1 MSKISPPFSITTSAF
16 NALVFFVTFSFS
28 FSVYSA
34 NNEDY
39 EKGKASFAQ
48 KEYKEAFIHAKN
60 SLKAAPDYLPAQILL
75 AQLYQVNGMFTQ
87 ADAAFQ
93 AAYDA
98 GGDAGLIF
106 EPWGEVMLRLGESE
120 RILALDFDST
130 FPAEALINWHTIRA
144 KACIQQS
151 RMLCAKYEYD
161 QLLTRAADNPK
172 GLNGLALLAILER
185 RFKEAESLLVK
196 SMAQSDTQA
205 QTWWLKGQLATERR
219 EYAQAQTFYSQ
230 AFLLSPNNPTMARS
244 LIDAYISSSDFDAA
258 LLITEDLLL
267 QTEGD
272 LYVLFVNS
280 WLTSQV
286 ESLAVIRPQLEQIA
300 TQLANVDDVML
311 HTDPALYYL
320 RGMVAL
326 MQKNYE
332 TARDN
337 FLSYAKH
344 TEEDVQTAIL
354 LASTNIALGDKK
366 SAMSALQPHAETLID
381 NNIEQALLLGT
392 LFLENKQNF
401 AAVNLLNKLKEA
413 YPNNVNVALY
423 AVQVALSRGK
433 AVQSNA
439 QLSSLKERYPEN
451 RQVLMTYALHHLN
464 SGNSALASEAITL
477 LIARFPDD
485 VSIQNMYAAQL
496 IIDKQYEKAQE
507 VLDKVLIHSPRLF
520 AARYNQAT
528 LLFQRNELDEA
539 REILLSLSAL
549 RPEHLQVA
557 FQLAK
562 IDFQMG
568 NLQAAISGFG
578 KILVS
583 NGAAAPSS
591 VTFAAV
597 AAYAQMGDYKSAID
611 LLRKLLANE
620 PGNQV
625 ALVQLAGF
633 YVKVRDK
640 QQALTTLKK
649 MDVIPSLSINTRLAQ
664 VALWTALGEQL
675 KALEVMKRTHE
686 LVPDD
691 KNIHLQLVKLMLVSG
706 ELKAA
711 ATSLEMLERDF
722 PNDPLV
728 IFKQGELAQA
738 KGLLD
743 KAYEYFESVLAL
755 DANFDLALAKLYSIS
770 VKTQSFERLLSRLDS
785 IVKQDPT
792 RYFPRNLLAQYHYY
806 YGDRTQAIGHYQ
818 QLLGLVDD
826 NSRYAMLNRLAILH
840 FPTNTSQ
847 SFVYAKE
854 AYELA
859 PKNADVLHSYGWSL
873 ALNGRYKE
881 SLPILRDAS
890 ARDASSPSLKY
901 HLAVTL
907 YKLGNFDE
915 AKRILTSLLTVE
927 EYFDTRPQAEA
938 LREEIKRS
946 GEI

>member
-1 MSKISPPFSITTSAF
+1 MSKTSPLISIITSARC
-16 NALVFFVTFSFS
+16 ALVFFVSLSLS
-28 FSVYSA
+28 FSVYSV

-48 KEYKEAFIHAKN
+48 KEYKEAFIYAKN
-60 SLKAAPDYLPAQILL
+60 ALQAEPDYLPAQILL

-87 ADAAFQ
+87 ADAAFRE
-93 AAYDA
+93 AFDA

-106 EPWGEVMLRLGESE
+106 EPWGEVLLRLGDSE
-120 RILALDFDST
+120 RILALGFDSPLPLET
-130 FPAEALINWHTIRA
+130 RINWHTIRA
-144 KACIQQS
+144 KACMQQS

-161 QLLTRAADNPK
+161 QILALTADHPK
-172 GLNGLALLAILER
+172 GLNGLALLAILDR
-185 RFKEAESLLVK
+185 RYAEAEALLAK
-196 SMAQSDTQA
+196 SMTQNDSQA
-205 QTWWLKGQLATERR
+205 QTWWLKGRLANERL
-219 EYAQAQTFYSQ
+219 EYAQAQAFYSR
-230 AFLLSPNNPTMARS
+230 AFLLAPNNPTMARS

-311 HTDPALYYL
+311 QTEPALYYL

-381 NNIEQALLLGT
+381 SNIDQALVLGT

-401 AAVNLLNKLKEA
+401 AAVNLLNKLEEA

-423 AVQVALSRGK
+423 AVRVALSRGK
-433 AVQSNA
+433 VAQSNA
-439 QLSSLKERYPEN
+439 QLSSLKARYPEN

-464 SGNSALASEAITL
+464 NGNSVLAGEAITL
-477 LIARFPDD
+477 LLARFPND

-496 IIDKQYEKAQE
+496 IIDKQFEKAQE
-507 VLDKVLIHSPRLF
+507 VLDRVLIQSPRLF

-528 LLFQRNELDEA
+528 LLLQRNELDEA
-539 REILLSLSAL
+539 REILLSLSTS

-568 NLQAAISGFG
+568 NLQAAISGFR

-583 NGAAAPSS
+583 NGASTPSN
-591 VTFAAV
+591 VTLAAV
-597 AAYAQMGDYKSAID
+597 AAYAQIGDYKSAIE
-611 LLRKLLANE
+611 LLRKLLASE

-633 YVKVRDK
+633 FIKVSDK

-664 VALWTALGEQL
+664 VALWTALGEQA
-675 KALEVMKRTHE
+675 KALEVMKSTHQ

-706 ELKAA
+706 KLNDAA
-711 ATSLEMLERDF
+711 ASLEMLENDF

-728 IFKQGELAQA
+728 RFKQGELAQA
-738 KGLLD
+738 QGQLD
-743 KAYEYFESVLAL
+743 TAYKHFENVLAL
-755 DANFDLALAKLYSIS
+755 DASFDLALAKLYSIS
-770 VKTQSFERLLSRLDS
+770 VQKQSFNRFLARLNS
-785 IVKQDPT
+785 IVKQEPT

-806 YGDRTQAIGHYQ
+806 YGDKALAIGHYQ
-818 QLLGLVDD
+818 QLLSLVDD

-840 FPTNTSQ
+840 FPTDTDQ

-859 PKNADVLHSYGWSL
+859 PNNADVLHSYGWSL
-873 ALNGRYKE
+873 ALNDRYNE
-881 SLPILRDAS
+881 SLPILREAS
-890 ARDASSPSLKY
+890 ARDAISPSLKY
-901 HLAVTL
+901 HLAYTL
-907 YKLGNFDE
+907 YNLDKRDE
-915 AKRILTSLLTVE
+915 AERILTSLLTVE
-927 EYFDTRPQAEA
+927 EYSDIRPQAEA
-938 LREEIKRS
+938 LLVEIKR
-946 GEI
+946 

>member
-1 MSKISPPFSITTSAF
+1 MSKISPPLSMNTSALC
-16 NALVFFVTFSFS
+16 ALVFFVCFSFS
-28 FSVYSA
+28 FSVYPA

-39 EKGKASFAQ
+39 EKGKAFFAQ
-48 KEYKEAFIHAKN
+48 KEYKEAFIYAKN
-60 SLKAAPDYLPAQILL
+60 ALQAEPDYLPAQILL
-75 AQLYQVNGMFTQ
+75 AQLYQVNGMFNQ

-106 EPWGEVMLRLGESE
+106 ESWGEVLLRLGESE
-120 RILALDFDST
+120 RILSLDFDST
-130 FPAEALINWHTIRA
+130 FPVEARINWHTIRA

-151 RMLCAKYEYD
+151 RILCARYEYD
-161 QLLTRAADNPK
+161 QILTRAADHPK

-185 RFKEAESLLVK
+185 RFKEAESLLAK
-196 SMAQSDTQA
+196 SMRQSDIQA
-205 QTWWLKGQLATERR
+205 QTWWLKGQLAKERR
-219 EYAQAQTFYSQ
+219 EYAQAQTFYSK

-337 FLSYAKH
+337 FLSYAKY

-366 SAMSALQPHAETLID
+366 SAMSALQPHADTLID
-381 NNIEQALLLGT
+381 NNIDQALMLGT

-401 AAVNLLNKLKEA
+401 AAVNLLNKLEEV

-423 AVQVALSRGK
+423 AVRVNLSRGK
-433 AVQSNA
+433 VAQSNA
-439 QLSSLKERYPEN
+439 QLSRLKARYPEN
-451 RQVLMTYALHHLN
+451 RQVLMTYALNHLN
-464 SGNSALASEAITL
+464 NGNSALAGEAIAL
-477 LIARFPDD
+477 LITRFPSD

-496 IIDKQYEKAQE
+496 IINKQYEKAQE
-507 VLDKVLIHSPRLF
+507 VLDKVLIQSPRLF

-528 LLFQRNELDEA
+528 LLLQRNELDEA

-568 NLQAAISGFG
+568 NLQAAISGFR

-583 NGAAAPSS
+583 NSAAAPSN

-597 AAYAQMGDYKSAID
+597 AAYAQVSDYKRAID
-611 LLRKLLANE
+611 LLRTLLASE

-649 MDVIPSLSINTRLAQ
+649 MDIIPSLSINTRLAQ
-664 VALWTALGEQL
+664 VALWTALGQQA
-675 KALEVMKRTHE
+675 KALEVMKGTHE
-686 LVPDD
+686 LVPGD
-691 KNIHLQLVKLMLVSG
+691 KNIHLQLVKLMLASG

-711 ATSLEMLERDF
+711 ATSLEILESDF

-728 IFKQGELAQA
+728 RFKQGELAQA
-738 KGLLD
+738 QGQLD
-743 KAYEYFESVLAL
+743 TAYQYFENVLAL
-755 DANFDLALAKLYSIS
+755 DASFDLALAKLYSIS
-770 VKTQSFERLLSRLDS
+770 VQQQSFNRLLARLDS

-806 YGDRTQAIGHYQ
+806 YGDRIQAIGHYQ
-818 QLLGLVDD
+818 QLLSLVDD

-847 SFVYAKE
+847 SFVYAKQ
-854 AYELA
+854 AFELA
-859 PKNADVLHSYGWSL
+859 PNNADVLHSYGWSL

-881 SLPILRDAS
+881 SLPILREAS
-890 ARDASSPSLKY
+890 ARDAISPSLKY
-901 HLAVTL
+901 RLAYTL
-907 YKLGNFDE
+907 YNLGSLDE
-915 AKRILTSLLTVE
+915 AERILTSLLAVE
-927 EYFDTRPQAEA
+927 EYVDIRSQAEA
-938 LREEIKRS
+938 LLTEIKR
-946 GEI
+946 

>member
-1 MSKISPPFSITTSAF
+1 MSKISPSFSITTSALC
-16 NALVFFVTFSFS
+16 ALVFFVSASLS

-34 NNEDY
+34 NNENY

-48 KEYKEAFIHAKN
+48 KEYKEAFIYAKN
-60 SLKAAPDYLPAQILL
+60 ALQADPGYLPAQILL
-75 AQLYQVNGMFTQ
+75 AQLYQVNGMFDQ

-93 AAYDA
+93 AAFDE
-98 GGDAGLIF
+98 GGDAALIF
-106 EPWGEVMLRLGESE
+106 EPWGEVLLRLGESE

-130 FPAEALINWHTIRA
+130 FPAETLINWHTIRA
-144 KACIQQS
+144 KACMQQS

-161 QLLTRAADNPK
+161 QLLTRAADHPK

-185 RFKEAESLLVK
+185 RFKEAESLLAK
-196 SMAQSDTQA
+196 SMGQSDTQA
-205 QTWWLKGQLATERR
+205 QTWWLKGQLAKERR
-219 EYAQAQTFYSQ
+219 QYAQAQAFYSQ

-286 ESLAVIRPQLEQIA
+286 ESLAVIRPQLEKIA
-300 TQLANVDDVML
+300 TQLANVDDARL

-337 FLSYAKH
+337 FLSYAKY

-366 SAMSALQPHAETLID
+366 SAMSALQPHADTLID
-381 NNIEQALLLGT
+381 NNIDQALMLGT

-401 AAVNLLNKLKEA
+401 AAVNLLNKLEEA

-423 AVQVALSRGK
+423 AVRVTLSRGK
-433 AVQSNA
+433 VAQSNA
-439 QLSSLKERYPEN
+439 QLSSLKARYPEN

-464 SGNSALASEAITL
+464 DGNSALAGEAISL
-477 LIARFPDD
+477 LMARFPSD

-496 IIDKQYEKAQE
+496 IIDKQYEKAQQ
-507 VLDKVLIHSPRLF
+507 VLAQVLIQSPRLF

-568 NLQAAISGFG
+568 NLQAAISGFR

-583 NGAAAPSS
+583 NGAATPSN

-611 LLRKLLANE
+611 LLRKLLASE

-640 QQALTTLKK
+640 QQALTTLQK

-664 VALWTALGEQL
+664 VALWTALGEQA
-675 KALEVMKRTHE
+675 KALEVMKSTHE

-706 ELKAA
+706 EFKAA
-711 ATSLEMLERDF
+711 ETSLEMLKSDF

-728 IFKQGELAQA
+728 RFKQGELAQA
-738 KGLLD
+738 QGQLD
-743 KAYEYFESVLAL
+743 AAYQYFENVLTL
-755 DANFDLALAKLYSIS
+755 DATFDLALAKLYSIS
-770 VKTQSFERLLSRLDS
+770 VQQQSFSRLLTRLDT
-785 IVKQDPT
+785 IVKQEPA
-792 RYFPRNLLAQYHYY
+792 RYFPRNLLAQYHFY
-806 YGDRTQAIGHYQ
+806 YGERTQAIGHYQ
-818 QLLGLVDD
+818 QLLNLVDD
-826 NSRYAMLNRLAILH
+826 SSRYAMLNRLAILH
-840 FPTNTSQ
+840 FPINTSQ
-847 SFVYAKE
+847 SFAYAKE

-859 PKNADVLHSYGWSL
+859 PNNADVLQSYGWSL

-881 SLPILRDAS
+881 SLPILRAAS
-890 ARDASSPSLKY
+890 ARDAISPALKY
-901 HLAVTL
+901 RLAYTL
-907 YKLGNFDE
+907 YNLGNLDE
-915 AKRILTSLLTVE
+915 AERILTSLLTNE
-927 EYFDTRPQAEA
+927 EYVDFHSQADA
-938 LREEIKRS
+938 LITKIKR
-946 GEI
+946 

>member
-1 MSKISPPFSITTSAF
+1 MSKISPPFSITTSAL
-16 NALVFFVTFSFS
+16 NALVFFVSFSFS
-28 FSVYSA
+28 FSVYSV

-48 KEYKEAFIHAKN
+48 KEYKEAFIYAKN
-60 SLKAAPDYLPAQILL
+60 ALQAEPDYLPAQILL

-93 AAYDA
+93 DAYDA
-98 GGDAGLIF
+98 GGDARLIF

-185 RFKEAESLLVK
+185 RFKEAESLLAK
-196 SMAQSDTQA
+196 SMAQSDTQG

-381 NNIEQALLLGT
+381 DNIDQALMLGT

-401 AAVNLLNKLKEA
+401 AAVNLLNKLQEA

-477 LIARFPDD
+477 LVARFPDD

-507 VLDKVLIHSPRLF
+507 VLDKVLTHSPSLF

-597 AAYAQMGDYKSAID
+597 AAYAQMSDYKSAIE

-633 YVKVRDK
+633 YIKVSDK
-640 QQALTTLKK
+640 QQALTTLTK

-664 VALWTALGEQL
+664 VALWTALGEQS

-706 ELKAA
+706 DLKAA

-728 IFKQGELAQA
+728 TFKQGELAQA
-738 KGLLD
+738 KGQLD

-770 VKTQSFERLLSRLDS
+770 VKTQNFERLLSRLDS
-785 IVKQDPT
+785 IVKQEPA

-806 YGDRTQAIGHYQ
+806 YGDKTQAIGHYQ
-818 QLLGLVDD
+818 QLLTLVDD

-840 FPTNTSQ
+840 FPTNSNQ

-859 PKNADVLHSYGWSL
+859 PKNADVVHSYGWSL

-890 ARDASSPSLKY
+890 ARDASSPLLKY
-901 HLAVTL
+901 RLAYTL
-907 YKLGNFDE
+907 YNLGNLDE
-915 AKRILTSLLTVE
+915 AERILTPLVADE
-927 EYFDTRPQAEA
+927 EYIDFRSQAEA
-938 LREEIKRS
+938 LLTKIKR
-946 GEI
+946 

>member
-1 MSKISPPFSITTSAF
+1 MTYTFPQIFITTSARC
-16 NALVFFVTFSFS
+16 ALVFFVCLSLS

-39 EKGKASFAQ
+39 EKGKASFYL
-48 KEYKEAFIHAKN
+48 KEYKEAFIHVKSA
-60 SLKAAPDYLPAQILL
+60 LQAEPDYLPAQILL
-75 AQLYQVNGMFTQ
+75 AQLYQVNGMFAQ

-93 AAYDA
+93 TAYNA
-98 GGDAGLIF
+98 GGDARLIF
-106 EPWGEVMLRLGESE
+106 EPWGEVLLRLGESE

-130 FPAEALINWHTIRA
+130 FHVEAQINWHTIRA

-151 RMLCAKYEYD
+151 RMLCAKYEYE
-161 QLLTRAADNPK
+161 QILSRVADHPK

-185 RFKEAESLLVK
+185 RFEEAEPLLAM
-196 SMAQSDTQA
+196 SMGQSDTQA
-205 QTWWLKGQLATERR
+205 QTWWLKGQLAKERR
-219 EYAQAQTFYSQ
+219 EYAQAQAFYSK

-300 TQLANVDDVML
+300 TQLANVDEVML
-311 HTDPALYYL
+311 HTEPALYYL

-337 FLSYAKH
+337 FRSYAKH

-381 NNIEQALLLGT
+381 NNIDQALMLGT

-401 AAVNLLNKLKEA
+401 AAVNLLNKLEAA

-423 AVQVALSRGK
+423 AVRVALSRGK
-433 AVQSNA
+433 VAQSNA
-439 QLSSLKERYPEN
+439 QLSSLKARYPEN

-464 SGNSALASEAITL
+464 NGNSALAGEAITL
-477 LIARFPDD
+477 LSARFPSD

-507 VLDKVLIHSPRLF
+507 VLDRVLLQSPRLF

-528 LLFQRNELDEA
+528 LLLQRNELDEA

-568 NLQAAISGFG
+568 NVQAAISGFR

-583 NGAAAPSS
+583 NGASTPSN
-591 VTFAAV
+591 VTFSAV
-597 AAYAQMGDYKSAID
+597 AAYAQIGDYNSAIE
-611 LLRKLLANE
+611 LLRKLLASE
-620 PGNQV
+620 PGNQI

-633 YVKVRDK
+633 FVKVSDK

-664 VALWTALGEQL
+664 VALWTALGEQA
-675 KALEVMKRTHE
+675 KALQVMQSIHE

-706 ELKAA
+706 ELKDAA
-711 ATSLEMLERDF
+711 ASLEMLENDF

-728 IFKQGELAQA
+728 KFKQGELAQA
-738 KGLLD
+738 QGQLD
-743 KAYEYFESVLAL
+743 TAYKHFENVLAL
-755 DANFDLALAKLYSIS
+755 DASFDLALAKLYSIS
-770 VKTQSFERLLSRLDS
+770 VQKQSFNHLVVRLNS
-785 IVKQDPT
+785 IVKQEPT

-806 YGDRTQAIGHYQ
+806 YGDKNQAIGHYQ
-818 QLLGLVDD
+818 QLLSLVDD
-826 NSRYAMLNRLAILH
+826 NSRYAMLNRLAVLH
-840 FPTNTSQ
+840 FSTDTDQ
-847 SFVYAKE
+847 SFAYAKK

-859 PKNADVLHSYGWSL
+859 PNNADVLHSYGWSL
-873 ALNGRYKE
+873 TLKGRYNE
-881 SLPILRDAS
+881 SLPILREAS
-890 ARDASSPSLKY
+890 ARNAISPSLKY
-901 HLAVTL
+901 HLAYTL
-907 YKLGNFDE
+907 YHLGKADE
-915 AKRILTSLLTVE
+915 AERILTALLTVE

-938 LREEIKRS
+938 LLTEIKR
-946 GEI
+946 